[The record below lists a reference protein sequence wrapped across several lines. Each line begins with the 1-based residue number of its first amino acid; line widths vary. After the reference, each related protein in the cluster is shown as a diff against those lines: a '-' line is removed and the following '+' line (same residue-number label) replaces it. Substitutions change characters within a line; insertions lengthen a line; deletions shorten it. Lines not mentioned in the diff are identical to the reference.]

1 MTDIEKKSPCD
12 GCPGE
17 NLAGTCAS
25 ITGLGRCN
33 QVLRRKALEE
43 YESLPKVHGWV
54 ARDKANDLYFF
65 PHDCKPHRTDG
76 IFCSE
81 VSEDILHIDNSMFP
95 EVNWQT
101 EPIEVEL
108 LIRKI

>member
-1 MTDIEKKSPCD
+1 MTDIEKKAFEAYPRLTGCD
-12 GCPGE
+12 AITLSSQGE
-17 NLAGTCAS
+17 RRMGYIKCA
-25 ITGLGRCN
+25 N
-33 QVLRRKALEE
+33 E
-43 YESLPKVHGWV
+43 YESLPKIHGWV

-108 LIRKI
+108 LIRKV